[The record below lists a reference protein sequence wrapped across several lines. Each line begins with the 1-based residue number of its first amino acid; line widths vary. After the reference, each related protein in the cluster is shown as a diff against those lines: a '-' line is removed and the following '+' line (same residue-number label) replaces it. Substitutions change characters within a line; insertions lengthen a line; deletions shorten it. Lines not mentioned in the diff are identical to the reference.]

1 MVPSAFGDESPAFGD
16 QCRVVCI
23 KAGGVLYLRSLLP
36 VVPLRGRLR
45 LQADHALRGMIRH

>member
-23 KAGGVLYLRSLLP
+23 KAGGVLSLRSLLQS
-36 VVPLRGRLR
+36 GRFEDGFGFR
-45 LQADHALRGMIRH
+45 QTTRYAV